1 MYQFFRNQQ
10 RLICFISKFKK
21 FALCVAEKYM
31 VWIFCTVLPV
41 YDIIWIDL
49 DDTSH
54 VHIFWTNPWNY
65 TNQNT
70 FLLNGIYNVRCYNV
84 SQLFP
89 SHQPHPRFLPS
100 DR

>member
-54 VHIFWTNPWNY
+54 VY
-65 TNQNT
+65 
-70 FLLNGIYNVRCYNV
+70 LLDKSMEITLTKIHFY
-84 SQLFP
+84 
-89 SHQPHPRFLPS
+89 
-100 DR
+100 